1 MLLLLSLLPSSA
13 RDFLSAQL
21 FPVWLHTV
29 LEIASALVSFLVFA
43 AVWNA
48 APRDRAPHSVLLGL
62 GFLGVALLDL
72 GHLLSYRGMPDF
84 ITPASAQK
92 AILFW
97 FCARYLAAFVLLAVA
112 LWPRQPRQSLARDRA
127 ALLGVLGYTAI
138 CYALVL
144 VWPQHWPL
152 FFVPGQGL
160 TPVKILAEYGLVL
173 LLLPATWLLLNPK
186 HHLRFNS
193 GELAT
198 ASLITVLSELCF
210 TLYVEVSDGYIL
222 IGHVYKVIAYYF
234 IYRAVYVVSVQRP
247 YARLNE
253 EIAEHRRT
261 GERLEYLAHH
271 DPLTGLPNRI
281 LLQDRMAQA
290 LAQARRDGSK
300 LALVLMDLDQFKSI
314 NDSLGHRCGDA
325 LLQGV
330 AQRLLADLRETD
342 SVCRIG
348 GDEFL
353 LLFQGLHNKASLMPV
368 LSAVQARL
376 GKPIAA
382 GETEIC
388 VTASFGV
395 AFYPDDG
402 GDLET
407 LQREADAAMY
417 RAKESGRNTIRFF
430 DPEMHLL
437 GAARMQ
443 MQHGLARALERGEL
457 SLHYQPQFDLGDG
470 RIVGVEALLRW
481 QRSDGQFVPPAEFI
495 PVAEQSG
502 LIVPIS
508 AWVLSQA
515 CREAACWHEAD
526 ACSPSVAVNLSAL
539 QFRQGDVEADVRA
552 ALADSGLPPHKLE
565 LELTESILLS
575 KPEAVLATVTQL
587 KAIGVRLA
595 IDDFGT
601 GYSSLSYLSRFPVD
615 KLKIDRSFL
624 SQRNAVPNSLVI
636 VETIL
641 GLANSLGL
649 QSVAEGVE
657 CAEMAD
663 ELRTLGCQQAQGYY
677 FARPMPAVELR
688 ALMAKLCRT
697 DPT

>member
-1 MLLLLSLLPSSA
+1 M
-13 RDFLSAQL
+13 SAQL
-21 FPVWLHTV
+21 FPVWLHTL

-62 GFLGVALLDL
+62 GFLGVGLLDL

-84 ITPASAQK
+84 ITPASPQK

-97 FCARYLAAFVLLAVA
+97 LCARYLAAFVLLMIA
-112 LWPRQPRQSLARDRA
+112 LWPRQLGRSQTRDRA
-127 ALLGVLGYTAI
+127 ALALVMGYTVL
-138 CYALVL
+138 CYVLVL
-144 VWPQHWPL
+144 VWPQHWPV

-173 LLLPATWLLLNPK
+173 LLLPATWLLLNPG
-186 HHLRFNS
+186 HRQRFNS
-193 GELAT
+193 GELAS
-198 ASLITVLSELCF
+198 AALITVLSELCF
-210 TLYVEVSDGYIL
+210 TLYAEVSDGYIL

-247 YARLNE
+247 YARLSE

-281 LLQDRMAQA
+281 LLQDRMTQA

-353 LLFQGLHNKASLMPV
+353 VLFQGLQNKASLMPI
-368 LSAVQARL
+368 LTAVQARL
-376 GKPIAA
+376 STPIPA
-382 GETEIC
+382 GETDIC

-402 GDLET
+402 SDMES

-430 DPEMHLL
+430 DPEMHVL

-526 ACSPSVAVNLSAL
+526 AGSPSVAVNLSAL
-539 QFRQGDVEADVRA
+539 QFRQGDVGADVRA
-552 ALADSGLPPHKLE
+552 ALADSGLPPQKLD

-587 KAIGVRLA
+587 KAIGVRLS

-624 SQRNAVPNSLVI
+624 SQRGASANSLI
-636 VETIL
+636 IIESIL
-641 GLANSLGL
+641 SLARSLGL

-657 CAEMAD
+657 SAEMAA
-663 ELRTLGCQQAQGYY
+663 ELCGLGCQQAQGYY
-677 FARPMPAVELR
+677 FARPMPATELR
-688 ALMAKLCRT
+688 ALMALAPRSV
-697 DPT
+697 PT